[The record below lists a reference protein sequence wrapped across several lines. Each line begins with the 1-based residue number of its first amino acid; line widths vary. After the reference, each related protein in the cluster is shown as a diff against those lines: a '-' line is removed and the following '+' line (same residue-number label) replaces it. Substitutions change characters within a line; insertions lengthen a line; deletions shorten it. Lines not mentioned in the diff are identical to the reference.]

1 MASHIPYVKLNPSL
15 LNYLAMKGN
24 SARRSSPNT
33 RLVILWTVMG
43 VALAL
48 LLLRG
53 MGLLTIVPGFI
64 VMGMIALAWIL
75 ALINGLIETR

>member
-1 MASHIPYVKLNPSL
+1 MASHIPCVKLSPSL
-15 LNYLAMKGN
+15 PNHFVMKGN

-33 RLVILWTVMG
+33 RLVILWTVIG

-53 MGLLTIVPGFI
+53 IGLLTIVPGFM

-75 ALINGLIETR
+75 ALVNGVIETR